1 MQLFIN
7 KRINILTY
15 PFFLPLIILNYN
27 NNFFYKNALVE
38 MSTSISID
46 EIKEGMVLAGPVV
59 NSFGQTLI
67 PAGAT
72 LKPSHS
78 NLLKTWNISQ
88 VSIKG
93 DDSSDEIE
101 ITEEIRKI
109 VLQKLQSRAK
119 WIPESATEK
128 DIFELGIITEA
139 KKMLNSNNG

>member
-1 MQLFIN
+1 
-7 KRINILTY
+7 
-15 PFFLPLIILNYN
+15 
-27 NNFFYKNALVE
+27 
-38 MSTSISID
+38 MSTSVPID

-93 DDSSDEIE
+93 EDSSDEIE

-109 VLQKLQSRAK
+109 VLQRLQSRAK

-128 DIFELGIITEA
+128 DIFEIGIIAEA
-139 KKMLNSNNG
+139 NKLLNSNNG